1 MDGWVAA
8 CRGASPHFSPGSC
21 RLGMADSGAAAYLVL
36 SSTSGAAECRGHAL
50 GEFWRLEAEAAGRAA
65 YRQTDTEGGESFLFW
80 RAGKWWVGPA
90 VGAGEARCWLRG
102 GGAPWP
108 PPPGAWSHR
117 CRCAAPAWR
126 PDATLGARAGSL
138 TPCRE
143 VTVAVAGE
151 AASRLA
157 SSTGTFLPTKRWSQG
172 RPIYQLGQDGQCLL
186 LVGPGKT
193 VWSVRTSVDA
203 VSSLLLSG
211 RATDSPGQP
220 EAAASARFGVTR
232 WRCRAGGGWQEED
245 VVVTAVQG
253 EPGEESLGQPGC
265 RRVLV
270 KQRKL
275 WQWWQVWW

>member
-1 MDGWVAA
+1 MAA
-8 CRGASPHFSPGSC
+8 P
-21 RLGMADSGAAAYLVL
+21 AYLVL

-50 GEFWRLEAEAAGRAA
+50 GEFWRLEVEAAGRPA

-80 RAGKWWVGPA
+80 RAGRWWVGPV
-90 VGAGEARCWLRG
+90 VGAGEGRCWLRG
-102 GGAPWP
+102 GAAPCP
-108 PPPGAWSHR
+108 PPPGAWSHY

-126 PDATLGARAGSL
+126 PDATLGARAGRL

-143 VTVAVAGE
+143 VTVATVGGAPSHLAG
-151 AASRLA
+151 
-157 SSTGTFLPTKRWSQG
+157 STGTFLPTERWSQG
-172 RPIYQLGQDGQCLL
+172 RPVYQLGQDGQRLL

-203 VSSLLLSG
+203 ASSLLLSG

-232 WRCRAGGGWQEED
+232 WRCRGVGGWEEVD

-253 EPGEESLGQPGC
+253 EPGEERPGQAAC
-265 RRVLV
+265 RGLV

-275 WQWWQVWW
+275 WEWWEGWW